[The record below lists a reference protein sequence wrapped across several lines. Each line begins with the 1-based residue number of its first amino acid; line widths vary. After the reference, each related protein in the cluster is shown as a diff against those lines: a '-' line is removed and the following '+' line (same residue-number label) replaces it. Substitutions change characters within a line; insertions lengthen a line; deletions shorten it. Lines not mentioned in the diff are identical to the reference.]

1 MNCMIQKKK
10 KKKSEKQS
18 AKIRQIKVQ
27 KLPLSPTEQN
37 KKKAT
42 MVGLRS
48 SFFLIFSVG
57 AGGAFLGDVP
67 GRLMYR
73 G

>member
-1 MNCMIQKKK
+1 MNCMIPKK

-37 KKKAT
+37 KKT
-42 MVGLRS
+42 TTVGLRS

>member
-1 MNCMIQKKK
+1 MNCMIPKK

-37 KKKAT
+37 KKAT
-42 MVGLRS
+42 TVGLRS

>member
-1 MNCMIQKKK
+1 MVQKKNN
-10 KKKSEKQS
+10 SENQS

-27 KLPLSPTEQN
+27 TLPLSPTEQN
-37 KKKAT
+37 KKAAT
-42 MVGLRS
+42 VGLRS

-57 AGGAFLGDVP
+57 AGGAFLGDIP